1 MEELAR
7 DASRSNGKQIV
18 EPTAI
23 VTEPVIVMTTA
34 LTGTANQ
41 IEWGEQIKARV
52 GKEFDRVA
60 NAMRSAAGKQ
70 EDLDRTDT
78 LGLVAILEEK
88 RLEVMANGRA
98 GYFIH
103 DWQELGDQVRHMVV
117 TDPRYAKVMIRQAA
131 RRRGA

>member
-1 MEELAR
+1 
-7 DASRSNGKQIV
+7 V

-23 VTEPVIVMTTA
+23 VTEPVIVMATA

-60 NAMRSAAGKQ
+60 NAMRSAARKQ

-88 RLEVMANGRA
+88 RLEVMANDRA

-103 DWQELGDQVRHMVV
+103 DWQELVRHMVV

>member
-1 MEELAR
+1 
-7 DASRSNGKQIV
+7 V

-34 LTGTANQ
+34 LTGMANQ
-41 IEWGEQIKARV
+41 MERGEQIKARV

-60 NAMRSAAGKQ
+60 NAMRSAAGGKQ

-78 LGLVAILEEK
+78 LGLVAILAEK
-88 RLEVMANGRA
+88 RLEVMANDRA

-103 DWQELGDQVRHMVV
+103 HWQEPGDQVRHMVV

-131 RRRGA
+131 RRRRA

>member
-1 MEELAR
+1 
-7 DASRSNGKQIV
+7 V

-88 RLEVMANGRA
+88 RLEVMANDRA

-103 DWQELGDQVRHMVV
+103 HWQEPGDQVRHMVV

-131 RRRGA
+131 RRRRA